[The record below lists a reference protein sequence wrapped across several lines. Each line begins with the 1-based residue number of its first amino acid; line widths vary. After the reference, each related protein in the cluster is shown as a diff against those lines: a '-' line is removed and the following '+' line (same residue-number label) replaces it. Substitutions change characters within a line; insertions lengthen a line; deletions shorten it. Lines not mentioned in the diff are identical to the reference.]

1 MSEIKIVTGDKVKV
15 PGLVPIW
22 GEGTVRNI
30 REDLMGLPILTVQN
44 KEGDIFLARIYEVIF
59 ETAN

>member
-15 PGLVPIW
+15 SRW

-30 REDLMGLPILTVQN
+30 REDLMGLPVLTVQN